1 MKKTFVFLF
10 FLSFIQVFFACNT
23 TKNGFT
29 VTGEI
34 KGAENKEVKLERWG
48 TQNQYNEVAKATAS
62 ADGKFTLKSD
72 TALKKGI
79 YKLTIEQK
87 YLPIIVDGNEN
98 AITINGTMEDFNNLA
113 FVTTGSVGT
122 AEFFSFVNKIVNK
135 ALDADGVKKAI
146 EEAKNP
152 YAAIQ
157 MVFVGMQNN
166 PKEAVATL
174 GGIIDKIKKFDPQ
187 SEYIPMYEQSL
198 KQLINQ
204 NAQPPSPQG
213 NFKIGDMAPEISLP
227 DPSGNIIK
235 LSSLRGKVVLL
246 DFWASWCG
254 PCRQANP
261 HVVEIYNKYKDKGFT
276 VYSVSL
282 DGLDSRSRQKL
293 PADQLAGSLEGQK
306 TRWTE
311 AIQKDGLIWKNHVS
325 DLMKWECA
333 PARDYGV
340 TSIPRTFLIGRDGK
354 ILADNPRVDLEA
366 QLQKAL

>member
-187 SEYIPMYEQSL
+187 SEYIPMYE
-198 KQLINQ
+198 
-204 NAQPPSPQG
+204 
-213 NFKIGDMAPEISLP
+213 
-227 DPSGNIIK
+227 
-235 LSSLRGKVVLL
+235 
-246 DFWASWCG
+246 
-254 PCRQANP
+254 
-261 HVVEIYNKYKDKGFT
+261 
-276 VYSVSL
+276 
-282 DGLDSRSRQKL
+282 
-293 PADQLAGSLEGQK
+293 
-306 TRWTE
+306 
-311 AIQKDGLIWKNHVS
+311 
-325 DLMKWECA
+325 
-333 PARDYGV
+333 
-340 TSIPRTFLIGRDGK
+340 
-354 ILADNPRVDLEA
+354 
-366 QLQKAL
+366 